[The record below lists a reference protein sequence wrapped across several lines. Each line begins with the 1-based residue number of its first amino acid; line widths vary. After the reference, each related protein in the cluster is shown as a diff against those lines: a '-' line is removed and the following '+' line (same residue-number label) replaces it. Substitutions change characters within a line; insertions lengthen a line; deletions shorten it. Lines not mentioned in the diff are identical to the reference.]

1 MKTCTP
7 HKTAKASLLRWSSLL
22 LLQLWLPLIS
32 NAQQL
37 TLSLQLAPREISK
50 HATHA
55 ILEDRYG
62 FIWLGGNG
70 LYRYDGYGTEEYLS
84 PVDST
89 GGMGIVRALLEDR
102 DGNIWIGTL
111 GGLFRYERQTDRVQP
126 FFSEK
131 LTNQFG
137 KTPEIWS
144 LFEDSKGRIWVGS
157 EDRLFVLTGPAAGVI
172 EIVQGLQ
179 IGPSFWSSV
188 GIMDIQEDANGRI
201 FAASTS
207 GIWEVGED
215 FTARQHL
222 PEGYARGSIV
232 FRIDA
237 ATWGGGDTLWLATP
251 EGLWFFKTTNGH
263 FRELPMPENPR
274 KLVSTVM
281 ADAQGLLWVATKDE
295 VFQRQQN
302 GHFKKVLGDD
312 HYLFDGNKKL
322 YQDRQGNLWFGSYH
336 GAGMLDFNAERKLPF
351 YQVGHGSPH
360 HDNHFYRIS
369 QDSSGGF
376 WFRMYRSGLGYCP
389 QLGGP
394 FEIRLQLPVL
404 YFGEEVKGI
413 CTDADG
419 NVWVV
424 TYTNGLFFFEKGKR
438 EYRQV
443 EMGDSLRRIAIPAA
457 IFPDNQN
464 DRLLWIS
471 TRAGLCRLDR
481 FTLQRKWFYPK
492 NDLPWLDS
500 DAINMMGQADDG
512 NIWCNLKAGTNNI
525 VGFFDRKIE
534 MFVAEQH
541 LPDRPQTS
549 RIYQFQQV
557 APGEMWVATN
567 RGMVV
572 VDTRRKTQRFWTTA
586 NGFPT
591 NDPLSLT
598 PDRQGNVWFTSE
610 RKIYKYD
617 GQDFEIFEANEAIE
631 RFDNTSAALT
641 REGLVAFGGVNG
653 LHIFDPEKMA
663 KDTVRPKVYLT
674 GFRVFN
680 KKKALG
686 PAYELVKEITLPHT
700 DNVFSFEFAG
710 LHFSHSRRIRYR
722 HMLDGFEKDWVE
734 TGSNERRTT
743 YTNLAPG
750 EYTFKVAA
758 VGADGF
764 WTPEEE
770 ALQIK
775 LTVLPPWYATW
786 WAYLL
791 WAAIIGGSI
800 FWFYKFQLN
809 RQLAIAEARRLTELD
824 HAKSLLY
831 TNITHEF
838 RTPLTIILGM
848 AEQVKNDPRNWFS
861 EGLKLIR
868 RSGQQL
874 LSLVNQLLDLSK
886 LESGHMPLELVNKD
900 IVGFLEYL
908 SESFHS
914 YADSKDI
921 RLHFASDFKK
931 LDMDYDP
938 KKLQSIVSNLLSNAI
953 KFTPA
958 GGDVYVDVRFTK
970 ADLRLGEIVNRH
982 SEIVI
987 QVRDN
992 GPGISPEHLPHVFDR
1007 FYQVDASATRRG
1019 EGTGIGL
1026 ALTKELVKLM
1036 GGDITV
1042 ESELERGTKFSL
1054 QLPVTQSAPKSI
1066 AEELPAMSL
1075 PIAETILLET
1085 PAVQNGTDIPHS
1097 ELPLVLLIEDN
1108 ADVITYLTS
1117 FLSGDYRI
1125 ATATDGQQGIEKAI
1139 ELTPDLVVSDVMMPE
1154 KDGFEVC
1161 ETLKTDERTSH
1172 IPVILL
1178 TAKADM
1184 AARLE
1189 GLTHGA
1195 DAYLAK
1201 PFNKE
1206 ELLIRMEKLIA
1217 LRQRLQERFQ
1227 KAGSLRHLLKVSVP
1241 TRDEAFLQKVVQ
1253 VIENNLKDKDFGMPQ
1268 LCKELHLSRSHLF
1281 RKLKALTGKSATH
1294 LIRAIRIE
1302 KGKELLETTHLNVSE
1317 VGYEVGFN
1325 NPNYFTRMF
1334 QETFGRP
1341 PSSFRKSA
1349 Q

>member
-37 TLSLQLAPREISK
+37 TLSRQLAPKEISK

-70 LYRYDGYGTEEYLS
+70 LYRFDGYGTKEYLS
-84 PVDST
+84 AVDSS
-89 GGMGIVRALLEDR
+89 GGVGIVRALLEDR
-102 DGNIWIGTL
+102 VGNIWIGTL
-111 GGLFRYERQTDRVQP
+111 NGLFRYDRQTDRVRP
-126 FFSEK
+126 FSHEK
-131 LTNQFG
+131 LANQFG
-137 KTPEIWS
+137 KASSVWS
-144 LFEDSKGRIWVGS
+144 LFEDSKCRIWVGS
-157 EDRLFVLTGPAAGVI
+157 EQRLFVITRPAVGEI
-172 EIVQGLQ
+172 HIVQGLH
-179 IGPSFWSSV
+179 IGPSFWTRV
-188 GIMDIQEDANGRI
+188 GIMDIQEDASGRI
-201 FAASTS
+201 FAVSTS
-207 GIWEVGED
+207 GIWEVSED
-215 FTARQHL
+215 LTARQHL
-222 PEGYARGSIV
+222 PEGYGSGSMV

-237 ATWGGGDTLWLATP
+237 AGWGRGDTLWLATP
-251 EGLWFFKTTNGH
+251 EGLWFFETTNGH

-274 KLVSTVM
+274 KLVRTVM
-281 ADAQGLLWVATKDE
+281 TDAQGQLLVATKDE
-295 VFQRQQN
+295 VFQRQKN
-302 GHFKKVLGDD
+302 GRFKKVLGDE
-312 HYLFDGNKKL
+312 HYLFDGINEL
-322 YQDRQGNLWFGSYH
+322 YEDRQGNLWFGSYH
-336 GAGMLDFNAERKLPF
+336 GAGMLDFNAGGKPPF
-351 YQVGHGSPH
+351 YQVGHGSPY
-360 HDNHFYRIS
+360 HDNHFYRIN
-369 QDSSGGF
+369 QDSAGGF

-389 QLGGP
+389 ELGGP

-413 CTDADG
+413 CTDVDG
-419 NVWVV
+419 NVWVI

-438 EYRQV
+438 EYRPV
-443 EMGDSLRRIAIPAA
+443 EMGDLLRRVAIPAA
-457 IFPDNQN
+457 IFPDNH
-464 DRLLWIS
+464 DERLLWIS
-471 TRAGLCRLDR
+471 TLAGLCRLDR
-481 FTLQRKWFYPK
+481 FTLQRTWFHPK
-492 NDLPWLDS
+492 DDLPWLEL

-512 NIWCNLKAGTNNI
+512 NIWCNLRAGANNI
-525 VGFFDRKIE
+525 VGFFDRKKE

-541 LPDRPQTS
+541 LPGRPQTS

-567 RGMVV
+567 RGMVI
-572 VDTRRKTQRFWTTA
+572 VDTERKTQRFWTTA

-598 PDRQGNVWFTSE
+598 PDRQGNIWFVSG

-653 LHIFDPEKMA
+653 LHVFDPEKMA

-686 PAYELVKEITLPHT
+686 PAYELVREITLPHG
-700 DNVFSFEFAG
+700 DKVFSFEFAG
-710 LHFSHSRRIRYR
+710 LHFLHAERIRYR
-722 HMLDGFEKDWVE
+722 RILEGFEDDWVE
-734 TGSNERRTT
+734 SGSDERRVT

-750 EYTFKVAA
+750 QYIFKVVAIN
-758 VGADGF
+758 ADGF
-764 WTPEEE
+764 EGEG
-770 ALQIK
+770 LSIK
-775 LTVLPPWYATW
+775 IIILTPWYRSW
-786 WAYLL
+786 WACIFYVIAFAVALL
-791 WAAIIGGSI
+791 GV
-800 FWFYKFQLN
+800 
-809 RQLAIAEARRLTELD
+809 RQYDLKRKLARAEAQRLKELD
-824 HAKSLLY
+824 LVKTQLY

-848 AEQVKNDPRNWFS
+848 AEQVKNNPQNWFN

-868 RSGQQL
+868 RNGQQL
-874 LSLVNQLLDLSK
+874 LGLVNQLLDLAK
-886 LESGHMPLELVNKD
+886 LESGHMPLKLVKKD

-908 SESFHS
+908 AQSFHS

-921 RLHFASDFKK
+921 RMHFASDFKELK
-931 LDMDYDP
+931 MDYDP
-938 KKLQSIVSNLLSNAI
+938 EKMQSIVSNLLSNAI

-958 GGDVYVDVRFTK
+958 GGDVYVDLRMTND
-970 ADLRLGEIVNRH
+970 DLRLEGGIVNRH
-982 SEIVI
+982 SSIVI

-992 GPGISPEHLPHVFDR
+992 GLGIAPEDLPRIFDR
-1007 FYQVDASATRRG
+1007 FYQVDSTATRKG

-1036 GGDITV
+1036 GGEITV
-1042 ESELERGTKFSL
+1042 ESELEKGTKFNL
-1054 QLPVTQSAPKSI
+1054 LLPVTQSAPK
-1066 AEELPAMSL
+1066 APLEERPDMPQ
-1075 PIAETILLET
+1075 PIAETILLEM
-1085 PAVQNGTDIPHS
+1085 PAVQNGADIPHS

-1125 ATATDGQQGIEKAI
+1125 ATATDGRQGIEQAI

-1178 TAKADM
+1178 TAKSDT

-1206 ELLIRMEKLIA
+1206 ELLVRMEKLIE
-1217 LRQRLQERFQ
+1217 LRQRLQERFD
-1227 KAGSLRHLLKVSVP
+1227 KFSKFVKSEPA
-1241 TRDEAFLQKVVQ
+1241 TREDIFLQKLIRIV
-1253 VIENNLKDKDFGMPQ
+1253 EANLADEHFGLPD
-1268 LCKELHLSRSHLF
+1268 LCRKAGLSRSQLF
-1281 RKLKALTGKSATH
+1281 RKLKALTGKSTTH
-1294 LIRAIRIE
+1294 FIRSIRLA
-1302 KGKELLETTHLNVSE
+1302 KGKSMLETTDITVSE
-1317 VGYEVGFN
+1317 VAFAVGFGSAS
-1325 NPNYFTRMF
+1325 YFTRMF
-1334 QETFGRP
+1334 GEEFGIAP
-1341 PSSFRKSA
+1341 GEVRKS
-1349 Q
+1349 